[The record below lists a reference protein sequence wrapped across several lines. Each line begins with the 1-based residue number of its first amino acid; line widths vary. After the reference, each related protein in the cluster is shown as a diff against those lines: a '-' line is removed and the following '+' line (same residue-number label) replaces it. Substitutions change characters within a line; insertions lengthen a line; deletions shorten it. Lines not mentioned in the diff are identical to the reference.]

1 MTLTIEKM
9 NLNRKY
15 QLPQTSKTLSNTYL
29 IAISLLFCNLLLA
42 QKIKLTHL
50 PESQKVDITIDDDFF
65 TSYRYPDDMEK
76 AVLYPVKATSGHLVT
91 RGFPLDPR
99 PRERVDHPHH
109 VGIWFNYG
117 DVNGLDFWNNSYAI
131 AEDQKH
137 RYGKIVH
144 VKVVGLE
151 SGEKG
156 KLMVESLWKT
166 NEGKTL
172 MQEYTTLIF
181 SSEND
186 TRIIDRVTKL
196 EAIEDIH
203 FEDSKEGMY
212 AIRVAKELELPDSE
226 PVLYIGQ
233 DGKTMADKTLD
244 NTGVSGTYLSS
255 EGLEGNDVWGTR
267 GAWTI
272 LKGNIDGDSTAIS
285 IIDHPDNIG
294 YPTYWMARGYGLYA
308 ANPLGQK
315 VYSNGE
321 LELNFKLNKG
331 EEVVFKYR
339 MLIHS
344 GSELKEDA
352 VEKHAKR
359 FEKAY

>member
-1 MTLTIEKM
+1 MSLQRKYRLPITHDTLTKSYI
-9 NLNRKY
+9 
-15 QLPQTSKTLSNTYL
+15 
-29 IAISLLFCNLLLA
+29 IAACLLFCNFLLA
-42 QKIKLTHL
+42 QKIKLIHL
-50 PESQKVDITIDDDFF
+50 PELQKVDVTIDDDFF

-76 AVLYPVKATSGHLVT
+76 AVLYPVKAASGQLLT

-131 AEDQKH
+131 DEDQKH
-137 RYGKIVH
+137 RYGKIEHGRLVE
-144 VKVVGLE
+144 LA

-156 KLMVESLWKT
+156 KLVVESLWKT

-172 MQEYTTLIF
+172 MKEITTLIF
-181 SSEND
+181 SSDND
-186 TRIIDRVTKL
+186 TRVIDRVTKL
-196 EAIEDIH
+196 EATEDVH

-212 AIRVAKELELPDSE
+212 AIRVAKELELPDNE

-233 DGKTMADKTLD
+233 DGKTMPHKTLD
-244 NTGVSGTYLSS
+244 TTGVSGTYLSS
-255 EGLEGNDVWGTR
+255 EGLMGKDVWGSR

-272 LKGNIDGDSTAIS
+272 LKGNFEGDPTSIC

-294 YPTYWMARGYGLYA
+294 YPTYWMARGYGLFA

-321 LELNFKLNKG
+321 LELNFKLEKG

-344 GSELKEDA
+344 GSELAEGA
-352 VEKHAKR
+352 IEELAKR
-359 FEKAY
+359 FEKEY